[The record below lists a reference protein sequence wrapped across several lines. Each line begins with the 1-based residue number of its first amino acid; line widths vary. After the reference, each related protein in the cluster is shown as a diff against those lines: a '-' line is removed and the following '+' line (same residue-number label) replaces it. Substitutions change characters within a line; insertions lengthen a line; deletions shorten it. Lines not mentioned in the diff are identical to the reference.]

1 VTTLKVE
8 FYRHNIG
15 AAEKAQVLAV
25 LDSVFL
31 TTGEVVSQFERQLA
45 QYLGLCETVGVMS
58 CTAGLHLALLALGIG
73 PGDEVITTPLTFIAT
88 ANAILHAGA
97 TPVFVDVEPTTGNL
111 DVAQV
116 AAAITP
122 RTRAILPV
130 HLYGQMCDMRALR
143 QLADQY
149 QLKIIEDAAHCLEGQ
164 RDGVGVGQLGDAVCF
179 SFYATKSITCGEGGA
194 IGVMDAT
201 LATQLRKLALHG
213 MSRSA
218 ADRYQGHYQHW
229 DMELLGW
236 KYNLSNI
243 QAALLLPQLPLVD
256 ERLAR
261 REAISQRYETAFAK
275 LPGISY
281 PQVLPGTKSARHLFT
296 IWVDSAQRDAMLQ
309 EIQRR
314 GVNVT
319 VNYRAIHL
327 LQYYRETYGFQP
339 GRFPV
344 AERIGNQT
352 LSLPLYNQLTDAEVD
367 YVIET
372 VTAALQSLS
381 THTHRARGQG

>member
-1 VTTLKVE
+1 LKVE

-15 AAEKAQVLAV
+15 AAEKEQLLAV

-31 TTGEVVSQFERQLA
+31 TTGEVVQQFERQLA
-45 QYLGLCETVGVMS
+45 EYLGIAETVAVMS

-73 PGDEVITTPLTFIAT
+73 AGDEVITTPLTFIAT

-143 QLADQY
+143 QLADQH

-194 IGVMDAT
+194 IGVNDPA
-201 LATQLRKLALHG
+201 LATSLRKLALHG

-218 ADRYQGHYQHW
+218 ADRYQGNYQHW

-243 QAALLLPQLPLVD
+243 QAALLLPQLPLVTA
-256 ERLAR
+256 RLAR
-261 REAISQRYETAFAK
+261 REAISQRYEAAFAQLEAITRK
-275 LPGISY
+275 CCLIALVPAICSQFGSIVPSVM
-281 PQVLPGTKSARHLFT
+281 QCCKKFK
-296 IWVDSAQRDAMLQ
+296 
-309 EIQRR
+309 
-314 GVNVT
+314 T
-319 VNYRAIHL
+319 V
-327 LQYYRETYGFQP
+327 
-339 GRFPV
+339 V
-344 AERIGNQT
+344 
-352 LSLPLYNQLTDAEVD
+352 
-367 YVIET
+367 
-372 VTAALQSLS
+372 
-381 THTHRARGQG
+381 